1 LIKRIK
7 QFHPK
12 ALLNSENFRNYID
25 NFESEILRG
34 ISTLSILSI
43 IYRNLESGI
52 YGYNLAK
59 ELRKE
64 TNNLLFIEEGTLY
77 PILRKLKKDGIVDT
91 IRREVGGRIRNYNFI
106 TPEGIKVF
114 NYLAGYYTKLTE
126 AMQSIINF
134 KIDLSENQFFYCPNC
149 ANRIEK
155 HIEKSKIC
163 EVCGLNVENFNDKR
177 ISKK

>member
-1 LIKRIK
+1 MVKRVK
-7 QFHPK
+7 LFHPK
-12 ALLNSENFRNYID
+12 ALLNSDIFRDYIN

-34 ISTLSILSI
+34 ISTLSILAI

-52 YGYNLAK
+52 YGYKLSK

-91 IRREVGGRIRNYNFI
+91 VRREVGGRIRNYNFI
-106 TPEGIKVF
+106 TPKGIKIF

-134 KIDLSENQFFYCPNC
+134 KIDISESKFFYCTNC

-155 HIEKSKIC
+155 NIKKSEIC
-163 EVCGLNVENFNDKR
+163 EVCGLKVENFNDKR
-177 ISKK
+177 IYKR

>member
-1 LIKRIK
+1 MIKRLK

-134 KIDLSENQFFYCPNC
+134 KIDISESQFFYCPNC

-155 HIEKSKIC
+155 HIEKNKIC

>member
-1 LIKRIK
+1 MVKRVE

-12 ALLNSENFRNYID
+12 ALLNSDNFRNYIE

-34 ISTLSILSI
+34 VSTLSILAI

-52 YGYNLAK
+52 YGYKLAK

-77 PILRKLKKDGIVDT
+77 PILRKLKKDGILDT
-91 IRREVGGRIRNYNFI
+91 VRREVGGRIRNYNFI

-126 AMQSIINF
+126 AIQSIFNF
-134 KIDLSENQFFYCPNC
+134 KIDILENEFFYCPNC
-149 ANRIEK
+149 ANKIEK
-155 HIEKSKIC
+155 NIEKSKIC
-163 EVCGLNVENFNDKR
+163 EVCGLNVENFYDKK
-177 ISKK
+177 IYSK

>member
-1 LIKRIK
+1 LIKRVK

-12 ALLNSENFRNYID
+12 ALLNSDSFRNYID

-34 ISTLSILSI
+34 ISTLSILAI

-52 YGYNLAK
+52 YGYKLAK

-64 TNNLLFIEEGTLY
+64 TNNILFIEEGTLY
-77 PILRKLKKDGIVDT
+77 PILRKLKKEGIVDT
-91 IRREVGGRIRNYNFI
+91 VRREVGGRIRNYNFI
-106 TPEGIKVF
+106 TPEGIKIF

-126 AMQSIINF
+126 TMQSIINF
-134 KIDLSENQFFYCPNC
+134 KIDITENNFFYCPNC

-155 HIEKSKIC
+155 TIEKSKIC
-163 EVCGLNVENFNDKR
+163 EVCGLNVEKFNDKK
-177 ISKK
+177 ILYK

>member
-1 LIKRIK
+1 MVKRVE

-12 ALLNSENFRNYID
+12 ALLNSDYFRNYIE

-34 ISTLSILSI
+34 ISTLSILAI

-52 YGYNLAK
+52 YGYKLAK

-64 TNNLLFIEEGTLY
+64 TSNLLFIEEGTLY
-77 PILRKLKKDGIVDT
+77 PILRKLKKDGILDT
-91 IRREVGGRIRNYNFI
+91 VRREVGGRIRNYNFI

-126 AMQSIINF
+126 AMQSFLNF
-134 KIDLSENQFFYCPNC
+134 KIDILENEFFYCPNC

-155 HIEKSKIC
+155 NVVKSKIC
-163 EVCGLNVENFNDKR
+163 EVCGLNFENFNDKK
-177 ISKK
+177 IYSK